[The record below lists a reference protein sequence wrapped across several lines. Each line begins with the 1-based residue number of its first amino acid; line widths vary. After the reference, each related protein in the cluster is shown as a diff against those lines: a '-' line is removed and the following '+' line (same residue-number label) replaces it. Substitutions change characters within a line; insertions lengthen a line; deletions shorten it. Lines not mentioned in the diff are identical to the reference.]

1 MNRFSNSFYDY
12 LKKTDAVLWI
22 LTLLAVVYSLL
33 LISSMQRSGDYN
45 FFKTQFVAV
54 VIGFIVA
61 FVISVADYK
70 YIINKWYFSAGIAI
84 VLSLLVF
91 LFGMQVVGTDD
102 TAWLQLPGGFTIQ
115 PSEFIKICFIITFS
129 KHLSYL
135 NEHNLI
141 QSLFGVI
148 TLVIHSVIPIAII
161 HFQGDDGT
169 ALIFGFM
176 FLIMSFVAGVQLRYF
191 AILGGLLVVG
201 IPIIW
206 SFFMNDEHRN
216 RILALFDLDGNS
228 MTNYGWQQY
237 QGKVSI
243 ASGELY
249 GSGLYNGS
257 RVEYGIVPEQENDF
271 IFTVAGEEL
280 GFLGCILLLLI
291 LFGII
296 IKIIL
301 NSKASNDLQ
310 GKFVCSGVFAMIA
323 SQTIINLGMVLG
335 FLPVIGITLPLFSSG
350 GSSALSTLICIG
362 LVQSV
367 RYHNIDD
374 MDTASVRRGSL
385 NRIKI

>member
-84 VLSLLVF
+84 ILSLLVF
-91 LFGMQVVGTDD
+91 LFGMQVAGTDD

-135 NEHNLI
+135 NEQNLI

-148 TLVIHSVIPIAII
+148 TLIIHSVIPIAII

>member
-91 LFGMQVVGTDD
+91 LFGMQVAGTDD

-135 NEHNLI
+135 NEQNLI

-148 TLVIHSVIPIAII
+148 TLIIHSVIPIAII

>member
-1 MNRFSNSFYDY
+1 
-12 LKKTDAVLWI
+12 
-22 LTLLAVVYSLL
+22 
-33 LISSMQRSGDYN
+33 
-45 FFKTQFVAV
+45 
-54 VIGFIVA
+54 
-61 FVISVADYK
+61 
-70 YIINKWYFSAGIAI
+70 
-84 VLSLLVF
+84 
-91 LFGMQVVGTDD
+91 
-102 TAWLQLPGGFTIQ
+102 
-115 PSEFIKICFIITFS
+115 
-129 KHLSYL
+129 
-135 NEHNLI
+135 
-141 QSLFGVI
+141 
-148 TLVIHSVIPIAII
+148 
-161 HFQGDDGT
+161 
-169 ALIFGFM
+169 
-176 FLIMSFVAGVQLRYF
+176 
-191 AILGGLLVVG
+191 
-201 IPIIW
+201 
-206 SFFMNDEHRN
+206 MNDEHRN

-280 GFLGCILLLLI
+280 GFLGCVLLLLI

>member
-1 MNRFSNSFYDY
+1 MNRSSNSFYDY

-91 LFGMQVVGTDD
+91 LFGMQVAGTDD

>member
-91 LFGMQVVGTDD
+91 LFGMQVAGTDD

-141 QSLFGVI
+141 QSLFGVV

-176 FLIMSFVAGVQLRYF
+176 FLIMSFVAGIQLRYF